1 MTLSS
6 LEDFFKQSKIC
17 TFRRRT
23 PGQHAQLLSCLG
35 DICWG
40 DLLAMSDVQAAFDM
54 FYEIVVNLFES
65 IYPLKKITVTNFD
78 PKFVTPQIKAMLRMR
93 NRLMHRGKTLAA
105 DSITAQIQRK
115 ITAFNKA
122 RLSSSVVKR
131 GSKELW
137 NTVAQITGKSKHVDI
152 GYPVDADTLNN
163 YFASISTDTNYLPP
177 TPRVTVNKYTD
188 YFSEQS
194 VFRILDTVKQT
205 ATGLDCIPSWFLRT
219 AAPFLSLPIA
229 HLFNLSLSFSVVP
242 VQWKSSSITPVPKV
256 ALPKTCQDFRPIS
269 VTPVLSRLMEKE
281 FIRNTIYPVLVN
293 PNYTHLFSDQF
304 AFRPTGST
312 TSALIHLLHTLSNML
327 QTEPYV
333 HVIALDFSKAFDTV
347 RHHTLLSKFSKLP
360 ISDSSYNWLLD
371 YFSSRRHCT
380 RVKEIIS
387 EFLEINASIIQ
398 GSGTGPIS
406 YVVNA
411 SDLRTIF
418 LLNILFKYADDTYLI
433 VPASLSHTIEQE
445 LKSIADWA
453 AANNLT
459 LNTKKSTEIIIFKP
473 KSNNAN
479 LPPPPIPGIQRVDQL
494 VVLGVTIHERLSF
507 KPHIDKVVSR
517 CAQTFYALRVLRAD
531 GLSGSALWDV
541 SNAILISRI
550 LYASPV
556 WWGFIDV
563 SDKQRLQS
571 IVNKAQKNGFLS
583 PSQASLADMCQI
595 ADAALF
601 SDILGNRNHV
611 LHGLLPPVQST
622 GYQLRPRAHDRVRP
636 QDANPLLRQNFI
648 YRNLANDYFYL
659 E

>member
-1 MTLSS
+1 M
-6 LEDFFKQSKIC
+6 
-17 TFRRRT
+17 
-23 PGQHAQLLSCLG
+23 
-35 DICWG
+35 
-40 DLLAMSDVQAAFDM
+40 
-54 FYEIVVNLFES
+54 
-65 IYPLKKITVTNFD
+65 
-78 PKFVTPQIKAMLRMR
+78 
-93 NRLMHRGKTLAA
+93 
-105 DSITAQIQRK
+105 
-115 ITAFNKA
+115 
-122 RLSSSVVKR
+122 
-131 GSKELW
+131 
-137 NTVAQITGKSKHVDI
+137 
-152 GYPVDADTLNN
+152 
-163 YFASISTDTNYLPP
+163 
-177 TPRVTVNKYTD
+177 
-188 YFSEQS
+188 
-194 VFRILDTVKQT
+194 
-205 ATGLDCIPSWFLRT
+205 
-219 AAPFLSLPIA
+219 
-229 HLFNLSLSFSVVP
+229 
-242 VQWKSSSITPVPKV
+242 
-256 ALPKTCQDFRPIS
+256 
-269 VTPVLSRLMEKE
+269 
-281 FIRNTIYPVLVN
+281 
-293 PNYTHLFSDQF
+293 
-304 AFRPTGST
+304 
-312 TSALIHLLHTLSNML
+312 
-327 QTEPYV
+327 
-333 HVIALDFSKAFDTV
+333 
-347 RHHTLLSKFSKLP
+347 
-360 ISDSSYNWLLD
+360 
-371 YFSSRRHCT
+371 
-380 RVKEIIS
+380 
-387 EFLEINASIIQ
+387 EINASIIQ